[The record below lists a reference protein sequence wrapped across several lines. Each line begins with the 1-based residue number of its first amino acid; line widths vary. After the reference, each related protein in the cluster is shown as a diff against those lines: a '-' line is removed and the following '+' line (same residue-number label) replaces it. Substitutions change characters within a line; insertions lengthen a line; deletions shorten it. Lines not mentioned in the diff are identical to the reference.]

1 MRKVEKGPNF
11 YLALLISIIS
21 VGAVLLAITSSNS
34 VKTMKSGTP
43 EAVVQAY
50 IQNVNEGRNEEAAA
64 NFTEDSKCT
73 VDDID
78 RAYIDQNAQVT
89 LDKSVITSTNS
100 AIVYVSIQRSGGPLM
115 ADTYT
120 EPQTFRLN
128 REDGVWKIA
137 GIPWPLYN
145 CGGEPK

>member
-50 IQNVNEGRNEEAAA
+50 IQNVNEGRTEEAAA
-64 NFTEDSKCT
+64 NFKEDSKCT

-100 AIVYVSIQRSGGPLM
+100 AIVYVSIQRSSGPLM
-115 ADTYT
+115 ADT
-120 EPQTFRLN
+120 
-128 REDGVWKIA
+128 
-137 GIPWPLYN
+137 
-145 CGGEPK
+145 

>member
-50 IQNVNEGRNEEAAA
+50 IQNVNEGRTEEAAA
-64 NFTEDSKCT
+64 NFTEDSNRGKKNT
-73 VDDID
+73 
-78 RAYIDQNAQVT
+78 QGTPEQVR
-89 LDKSVITSTNS
+89 
-100 AIVYVSIQRSGGPLM
+100 QM
-115 ADTYT
+115 
-120 EPQTFRLN
+120 
-128 REDGVWKIA
+128 DGLCKGSEQKI
-137 GIPWPLYN
+137 
-145 CGGEPK
+145 